1 MRKNEAISE
10 GPASFD
16 KIDWETFRGKRWLIS
31 RTVGEDLAM
40 LHLHRQF
47 NGNAAAAADFL
58 GFATHAPVARRWI
71 KMGLSAMG
79 KDAPRQR
86 WSKYPERST
95 AEWREEYVKLSQQ
108 REKALVY
115 DWQLPVREKVG
126 VLVSIADLHCQSTS
140 CDYGRFL
147 ELRDWIASEKSV
159 RWFLGGDT
167 FDVRTRNSVGTSK
180 DEFCPLN
187 VAEDLLAE
195 DLKPIS
201 GKGIAVFAGNHEAR
215 IAKEEDIDA
224 CPAEDLAERLDIPY
238 MGICGHIKH
247 VVGKQSYT
255 HFHHHG
261 RGSARTDGAKLN
273 AGEAIANIVTSELV
287 TVGHLHFEATVK
299 LLRRHMSEDNYIENA
314 KQRLVMLPSFFAYR
328 GYPQDGAYRP
338 SALGAAAIHMGAKE
352 HKVRVVE

>member
-1 MRKNEAISE
+1 MRKDEAISE
-10 GPASFD
+10 GPTNFD
-16 KIDWETFRGKRWLIS
+16 EMDWKKFRGKRWLIS
-31 RTVGEDLAM
+31 RAVGEELAM
-40 LHLHRQF
+40 LYLHRQF
-47 NGNAAAAADFL
+47 EGNATAAAEFL
-58 GFATHAPVARRWI
+58 GFRTRNPVAERWI
-71 KMGLSAMG
+71 KMGLASMG
-79 KDAPRQR
+79 KDQPRQ
-86 WSKYPERST
+86 WQKYDEKST
-95 AEWREEYVKLSQQ
+95 AEWRAEYVALSQQ
-108 REKALVY
+108 QEEALVY
-115 DWQLPVREKVG
+115 EWKLTVREKVG
-126 VLVSIADLHCQSTS
+126 VLIPIADLHCQSVA

-147 ELRDWIASEKSV
+147 ELRDWIASEKTA

-187 VAEDLLAE
+187 VAMDLLTE

-201 GKGIAVFAGNHEAR
+201 SKGIAVFVGNHEAR
-215 IAKEEDIDA
+215 IAKESDIEA
-224 CPAEDLAERLDIPY
+224 CPAEALAERLGIPY
-238 MGICGHIKH
+238 MGMSGHIKH

-299 LLRRHMSEDNYIENA
+299 LLRRHMSEDNFIENA
-314 KQRLVMLPSFFAYR
+314 KQRLVMLPSFYEYR
-328 GYPQDGAYRP
+328 GYPQDAAYRP

-352 HKVRVVE
+352 HKLRVVE